1 MHNNLTGTA
10 RPPHI
15 PAADSS
21 NMDLPTGFT
30 GMSDAVAAA
39 RARSRMMTSARAGRW
54 LEALALPAVSAFAA
68 VLYLF
73 NLAVSGYA
81 NAYYSMAAQAASLNW
96 TAWFFGSLDPANFI
110 TLDKPP
116 LSTMAMGLSVRLFGL
131 SSWSILLPEALAG
144 VATVALLFVAVR
156 RYFGTLAATIAAIVA
171 ALTPAAVLIFRYNN
185 PDALLTLLLVAS
197 AYCFMR
203 ALEAGRLRWVIAA
216 ALLVGLGF
224 NTKYLQ
230 AYLVLPAFALTYFI
244 AAPGGVVRRFG
255 HLLLAF
261 VTVLVSSFWWIA
273 VVELTP
279 AAARPFIGGSTTN
292 SALELVFGYDG
303 LQRIFGFLGLDGR
316 FGAPGGGAGPGA
328 GFSGEPGLL
337 RLFNSEFGGQ
347 AGWLL
352 PAALIALIVG
362 LLIRRRAARTDLRRA
377 AFLMWGGW
385 LLVTALVFSLMGG
398 IVHSYYAVAL
408 APAIGAL
415 VGAGAVELWA
425 LRRAGG
431 NAGLAATLTLAGAL
445 TATALLA
452 AFFLARTPD
461 FAPWLIPLV
470 LVAAAIADLG
480 LLLPEVSPGLAAAA
494 AVVGLA
500 AMLIGPAAYAAVTIN
515 TAYSGG
521 DPQPGPVA
529 TTAFGAGPGIRGGP
543 LGGLAAGV
551 QAGAGQANNQLITYL
566 EANKGNATWLVA
578 VASSNE
584 AAPIQLATGDAV
596 MAVGGFNGSDQALT
610 VEQLQAYVASGQLR
624 YFLVSAG
631 GFGAPGIRRPGAIG
645 NSDAALVAWVT
656 EHGTLVDQ
664 AAGGQLYDLA
674 PAG

>member
-1 MHNNLTGTA
+1 MPARDSYGMDVPTA
-10 RPPHI
+10 FS
-15 PAADSS
+15 A
-21 NMDLPTGFT
+21 TT
-30 GMSDAVAAA
+30 DAVAPPRGGSWAA
-39 RARSRMMTSARAGRW
+39 TRTRVAGR
-54 LEALALPAVSAFAA
+54 LEALALPGVTVLAA
-68 VLYLF
+68 VLYVF
-73 NLAVSGYA
+73 NLTVSGYA

-110 TLDKPP
+110 TVDKPP
-116 LSTMAMGLSVRLFGL
+116 LSTMLMGLSVRLFGL

-144 VATVALLFVAVR
+144 IATVALLFVAVR

-216 ALLVGLGF
+216 ALLVGLAF
-224 NTKYLQ
+224 NTKFLQ

-244 AAPGGVVRRFG
+244 AAPGSILRRFG
-255 HLLLAF
+255 HLLAAL

-279 AAARPFIGGSTTN
+279 AVARPFIGGSASN

-347 AGWLL
+347 VAWLL
-352 PAALIALIVG
+352 PAALVALAVG
-362 LLIRRRAARTDLRRA
+362 LLVRRHAPRTDLRRA

-385 LLVTALVFSLMGG
+385 LLVTGLVFSLMGG

-408 APAIGAL
+408 VPAIGAL

-431 NAGLAATLTLAGAL
+431 TAGLVATLALAGAL
-445 TATALLA
+445 TATALLG
-452 AFFLARTPD
+452 AFLLARTPD

-470 LVAAAIADLG
+470 LLAAAIADVG
-480 LLLPEVSPGLAAAA
+480 LLLPAVSPRLAAAA
-494 AVVGLA
+494 AVLGIA
-500 AMLIGPAAYAAVTIN
+500 AMLAGPAAYAAVTIN

-521 DPQPGPVA
+521 DPQPGPA
-529 TTAFGAGPGIRGGP
+529 ADTGFGAGPGGRAGL
-543 LGGLAAGV
+543 LGGLGQGL
-551 QAGAGQANNQLITYL
+551 QAGAAGDANDQLISYL
-566 EANKGNATWLVA
+566 EANKGDATWLVA

-596 MAVGGFNGSDQALT
+596 MAVGGFNGSDNALS
-610 VEQLQAYVASGQLR
+610 VEELQAYVASGQLR
-624 YFLVSAG
+624 YFLVSGG
-631 GFGAPGIRRPGAIG
+631 GFGSPGIARGATG
-645 NSDAALVAWVT
+645 SSDATVLTWVVG
-656 EHGTLVDQ
+656 HGTLVDQ
-664 AAGGQLYDLA
+664 VGGGQLYDLSG
-674 PAG
+674 AG

>member
-1 MHNNLTGTA
+1 V
-10 RPPHI
+10 
-15 PAADSS
+15 
-21 NMDLPTGFT
+21 
-30 GMSDAVAAA
+30 SDAVAAA
-39 RARSRMMTSARAGRW
+39 RDRSQLMTRARAGGW

-68 VLYLF
+68 ILYLF
-73 NLAVSGYA
+73 NLTVSGYA

-110 TLDKPP
+110 TVDKPP
-116 LSTMAMGLSVRLFGL
+116 LSTMVMGLSVRLFGL

-203 ALEAGRLRWVIAA
+203 ALEGGRLRWVIAA
-216 ALLVGLGF
+216 ALLVGLAF

-230 AYLVLPAFALTYFI
+230 AYLVLPAFALTYLI
-244 AAPGGVVRRFG
+244 AAPGGVARRFG
-255 HLLLAF
+255 HLLLAL

-273 VVELTP
+273 AVDLTP
-279 AAARPFIGGSTTN
+279 AVARPFIGGSTTN

-316 FGAPGGGAGPGA
+316 FGAPGGGAGAGA
-328 GFSGEPGLL
+328 GFSGEPGPL
-337 RLFNSEFGGQ
+337 RLFNAEFGGQ
-347 AGWLL
+347 VGWLL

-362 LLIRRRAARTDLRRA
+362 LIVRWRGARTHLRRA

-385 LLVTALVFSLMGG
+385 LLVTGLVFSLMGG

-415 VGAGAVELWA
+415 VGAGAVELWS
-425 LRRAGG
+425 LRRRGS
-431 NAGLAATLTLAGAL
+431 NAGLAATLTIAGAL
-445 TATALLA
+445 TVTALLA

-461 FAPWLIPLV
+461 FAPWLIPLI

-480 LLLPEVSPGLAAAA
+480 LLLPGISPRLVAAA
-494 AVVGLA
+494 AVLGLA
-500 AMLIGPAAYAAVTIN
+500 GIVIGPAAYAAVTID

-521 DPQPGPVA
+521 DPQPGPAA
-529 TTAFGAGPGIRGGP
+529 TTGFGAGPGVRAP
-543 LGGLAAGV
+543 LGGLTAGV
-551 QAGAGQANNQLITYL
+551 QAGPGQANDQLIGYL

-596 MAVGGFNGSDQALT
+596 MTVGGFNGSDQALT
-610 VEQLQAYVASGQLR
+610 VEQLQAYVVSGQLR
-624 YFLVSAG
+624 YFLVSGGG
-631 GFGAPGIRRPGAIG
+631 GFGAPGIRPGAAG
-645 NSDAALVAWVT
+645 NADTALLTWVT

-664 AAGGQLYDLA
+664 AGGGQLYDLSA
-674 PAG
+674 AG